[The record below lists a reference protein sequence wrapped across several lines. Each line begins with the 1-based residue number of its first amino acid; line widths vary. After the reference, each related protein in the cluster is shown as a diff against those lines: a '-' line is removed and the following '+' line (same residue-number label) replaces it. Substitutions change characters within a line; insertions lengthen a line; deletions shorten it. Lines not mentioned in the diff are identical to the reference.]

1 MLAGVVAPPKRAGAQ
16 PPLSHRQP
24 IFNVPGVVL
33 GLLVAFFAVHLLLWG
48 LLPTGDSEWLM
59 VALAFIPAR
68 LGVGAA
74 ELPGGNVAV
83 ITSFVTHQFVHGNL
97 PHLLI
102 NSAWLLAFGSPIARR
117 TDPLRFIAFFLIC
130 GVAGAL
136 LYLAING
143 RAPILVVG
151 ASGAISGLMGA
162 AFRFVFRSM
171 AEGRHGLANTS
182 RTPLMSLA
190 GTLQDR
196 RILMVIVGWTVL
208 NVLLAQGAA
217 GLTEAAGIAW
227 EAHLGGFYAGLLLYG
242 FFDRPPPPIGDDAA
256 PAE

>member
-1 MLAGVVAPPKRAGAQ
+1 
-16 PPLSHRQP
+16 LSHREP

-33 GLLVAFFAVHLLLWG
+33 GLLVVFVAVHLLLWVI
-48 LLPTGDSEWLM
+48 LPTADSEWLM
-59 VALAFIPAR
+59 VALAFVPAR
-68 LGVGAA
+68 LHGEAA
-74 ELPGGNVAV
+74 GIPGGDVAV
-83 ITSFVTHQFVHGNL
+83 VTSFVTHQFVHGNL
-97 PHLLI
+97 AHLAI

-117 TDPLRFIAFFLIC
+117 TDPLRFLAFFLLC
-130 GVAGAL
+130 GIAGAL
-136 LYLAING
+136 LYLVVNG
-143 RAPILVVG
+143 NAQILVVG

-171 AEGRHGLANTS
+171 GQGMGRGPRGMADVS

-217 GLTEAAGIAW
+217 GFTEAAGIAW

-242 FFDRPPPPIGDDAA
+242 FFDRPPAPVEEDVA